1 MVNLHKRLHNCY
13 REMKKNLTIIVPSY
27 NMEAYLP
34 KCLGSLIVDDNELLQ
49 KLDVI
54 VVNDGSKDRT
64 SEIAHEFEARYP
76 GVFRVIDK
84 ANGHYGSCIN
94 AGLAAAAGTFI
105 KVLDADDYYLTDN
118 FKDYLALVDAEC
130 KKGEMCA
137 DLILNDWEED
147 VGTGR
152 PPYIVSFS
160 YLTGR
165 PCSIADIEFY
175 GDHRFEMFA
184 VAYRTAILRH
194 IGYHQPEGIT
204 HTDKLWINL
213 PMSQVHRIAVVDKIV
228 YHYYVGRPGNTCNA
242 EEYYR
247 TYHVQMD
254 MLMRMI
260 TQYNEVKTTLD
271 EQAEVFFRNH
281 LRYRAGRAYAVH
293 LIERSPLLKKDAL
306 KTLDDFLRENA
317 RWLYEEMG
325 ERTISRK
332 LAYHYI
338 RDWRRKQRI
347 TFMMNIRFSVLVFTL
362 HVYGRLRKLI
372 HHACEHGIGFAFGK
386 VKRQILRQGE
396 YAKRKKENGK

>member
-1 MVNLHKRLHNCY
+1 MTTMNKILS
-13 REMKKNLTIIVPSY
+13 IIVPSY

-34 KCLGSLIVDDNELLQ
+34 KCLGSLIIDEQELLQ

-64 SEIAHEFEARYP
+64 SEIAHEFETKYP
-76 GVFRVIDK
+76 GVFRVVDK
-84 ANGHYGSCIN
+84 TNGHYGSCIN
-94 AGLAAAAGTFI
+94 AGLAVATGTFI

-118 FKDYLALVDAEC
+118 FKDYLAVVDAEC

-147 VGTGR
+147 EGTGR

-160 YLTGR
+160 YLKGR

-175 GDHRFEMFA
+175 DGHRFEMFA
-184 VAYRTAILRH
+184 VAYRTAILRN
-194 IGYHQPEGIT
+194 IGYHQPEGMT

-213 PMSQVHRIAVVDKIV
+213 PMSQVHRIAVFDKIV

-260 TQYNEVKTTLD
+260 TQYNEVKATLD
-271 EQAEVFFRNH
+271 EQTDSFFRNH

-317 RWLYEEMG
+317 RWLYDEIG
-325 ERTISRK
+325 ERIISRK

-338 RDWRRKQRI
+338 RDWRKKQRI
-347 TFMMNIRFSVLVFTL
+347 TFLMNLRMGVLGFTL

-372 HHACEHGIGFAFGK
+372 QHAKEHGIGFAIGK
-386 VKRQILRQGE
+386 LKRQLLRHGE
-396 YAKRKKENGK
+396 YEKRKQANEQ